1 MAKAVRTFTVV
12 AFVLVFPA
20 AALAQA
26 ILTGVARDASGGVLP
41 GVTVEAASPALIEK
55 VRSVITDSNGVYRIV
70 DLRPGIYTVSF
81 TLPGF
86 NTARREGVELS
97 GTATF
102 TVDAELRV
110 GAVEETVTVTGAA
123 PTVDV
128 QTSTKGR
135 VIDSAVIDTI
145 PTGRSFMTLGVL
157 IPSVNSSSVDVG
169 GNQGGVQGSLA
180 AHGGRTADQRI
191 LMNGQPINDLQ
202 TASAGQ
208 TGEVPNTGAFQEI
221 AIDFGGVSAE
231 QMSGGVWINLIPKDG
246 GNTFSGSE
254 FYTYA
259 NEHMASSNF
268 TQRLKDLGLRGNSYL
283 KKTWESNT
291 NVGGPITQDRLWFFA
306 SGRLQSAQN
315 YVADM
320 YYNRNEFDPT
330 KWTYEPDLS
339 RPARNDNSTGDGRVR
354 LTWQATPVHK
364 FAFGIGNNVYCR
376 CPQNVS
382 ATAAPESA
390 SDRRQ
395 NNQMQIN
402 LEWKAP
408 LTNRVLA
415 EGTGYFK
422 NQAWGFQHLQPYS
435 SFSNIIFPTGS
446 LEVTPEQLAAYP
458 TLVAVQEQ
466 AALNGMSANLIY
478 RGPGQTQS
486 GLPSTFAHNWQPTYI
501 WRGALSYVSGSHNMK
516 VGVQD
521 SFGNLL
527 LRLYSF
533 DVPYRYRFNNGIP
546 NQITINATPVEWNS
560 IQDHD
565 IGVFAQDRWTIGR
578 MTLSGGVRFDAYR
591 SHYPDQTLGPAPL
604 VPSRNWS
611 FPAEDNLSWQD
622 VSWRSGW
629 AYDIFGTQ
637 KTALRVFLNKYVSG
651 QALGG
656 IGSNTNP
663 IARLVNT
670 TTRSW
675 TDANRNYV
683 PECDLTNPDANGEC
697 GAMANRAFGTQ
708 QVGQIT
714 DADLRTGWNKRLN
727 NYEFSAGVQHELMP
741 RVSLDVS
748 YYRRIY
754 GNLTTTDDLALS
766 AADFDQFNFTVPKD
780 SRLPA
785 GGGYTVTLYDL
796 KPAVFGRPAQN
807 STVLAKRYGK
817 QTEHWNGFD
826 LAVQAR
832 LDRGVFLSFGTS
844 TGRTMTDQCDITAQN
859 PEALLGATVFGTA
872 NAGVWMPKE
881 FCHAETPFI
890 TQAKAFGAYTIPR
903 WDVQVAATFQSIP
916 GSPIAANYVLSTAEA
931 QQTLGRPLSGNAAN
945 ITVNMVSPGDVL
957 SERLNELD
965 LRVGKIVRMGRW
977 RTSLNLDVYN
987 LTNSDTITALNW
999 NYATWQRPT
1008 TVLQARFFKFSAQL
1022 DF

>member
-1 MAKAVRTFTVV
+1 MSKIVRSLAIFATMVLLPATV
-12 AFVLVFPA
+12 F
-20 AALAQA
+20 AQA
-26 ILTGVARDASGGVLP
+26 VLTGTVKDASGGVLP

-55 VRSVITDSNGVYRIV
+55 VRSVVTDGNGVYRIV
-70 DLRPGIYTVSF
+70 DLRPGSYAVTF

-86 NTARREGVELS
+86 NTAKREGVELS

-102 TVDAELRV
+102 TVDADLRV
-110 GAVEETVTVTGAA
+110 GAVEETITVTGAA

-135 VIDSAVIDTI
+135 VLDSEIMDTL

-157 IPSVNSSSVDVG
+157 IPSVNSSVADVG
-169 GNQGGVQGSLA
+169 GSQGGVQGSLA

-208 TGEVPNTGAFQEI
+208 TGEVPNVGAFQEI

-254 FYTYA
+254 FFTFA
-259 NEHMASSNF
+259 NEDMASSNF
-268 TQRLKDLGLRGNSYL
+268 TQRLKDRGLVGNSYL
-283 KKTWESNT
+283 AKAWEFNT
-291 NVGGPITQDRLWFFA
+291 NQGGPIVRDKLWFFT

-320 YYNRNEFDPT
+320 YFNKNAFDPT
-330 KWTYEPDLS
+330 KWTYERDLS
-339 RPARNDNSTGDGRVR
+339 RPGRNDNSTGDGRIR
-354 LTWQATPVHK
+354 LTWQASERHK

-376 CPQNVS
+376 CPQFVS
-382 ATAAPESA
+382 STVAPEAA

-395 NNQMQIN
+395 NNQMQVN

-408 LTNRVLA
+408 LTNRLLVEA
-415 EGTGYFK
+415 TGYFK
-422 NQAWGFQHLQPYS
+422 NQAWGIQHLRPNS
-435 SFSNIIFPTGS
+435 SFSNIVFPSGS
-446 LEVTPEQLAAYP
+446 LKVTPEQLAAYP
-458 TLVAVQEQ
+458 TMVAVQEQ
-466 AALNGMSANLIY
+466 AAVNGMSANLIY
-478 RGPGQTQS
+478 RGPGQTNS
-486 GLPSTFAHNWQPTYI
+486 SLPSTFAHNWQPTYI
-501 WRGALSYVSGSHNMK
+501 YRGALSYVSGSHNFK
-516 VGVQD
+516 LGYQD
-521 SFGNLL
+521 SWGNLL

-533 DVPYRYRFNNGIP
+533 DVPYRFRFNNGVP

-565 IGVFAQDRWTIGR
+565 IGTFAQDRWTIGQ

-591 SHYPDQTLGPAPL
+591 SHYPEQTLGPAPL
-604 VPSRNWS
+604 VPNRNWR

-622 VSWRSGW
+622 FSWRSGW
-629 AYDIFGTQ
+629 AYDLFGNQ
-637 KTALRVFLNKYVSG
+637 KTALRAFLNKYVSG

-670 TTRSW
+670 TTRAW
-675 TDANRNYV
+675 TDTNRDYT
-683 PECDLTNPDANGEC
+683 PQCDLTNPDANGEC

-708 QVGQIT
+708 QVSQIT
-714 DADLRTGWNKRLN
+714 DSDLRTGWNKRLY
-727 NYEFSAGVQHELMP
+727 NYEFSTGVQHELMP
-741 RVSLDVS
+741 RVSLDVA

-754 GNLTTTDDLALS
+754 GNLNTNDDLAVS
-766 AADFDQFNFTVPKD
+766 ASDYDQFTFTVPTD
-780 SRLPA
+780 ARLP
-785 GGGYTVTLYDL
+785 GGGGNTVTLYDL

-817 QTEHWNGFD
+817 QTEHWNGVD
-826 LAVQAR
+826 ISAQAR
-832 LDRGVFLSFGTS
+832 LERGTFVSFGIS
-844 TGRTMTDQCDITAQN
+844 TGKTMTDQCDITAQN
-859 PEALLGATVFGTA
+859 PEALFGATVFGTA

-890 TQAKAFGAYTIPR
+890 TQAKAFGAYTVPR
-903 WDVQVAATFQSIP
+903 VEVQISATFQSIP
-916 GSPIAANYVLSTAEA
+916 GSPVAANYVLSTAEA
-931 QQTLGRPLSGNAAN
+931 QRTLGRPLAGNTAN
-945 ITVNMVSPGDVL
+945 ITVNLVSPGTVL
-957 SERLNELD
+957 GDRLNELD
-965 LRVGKIVRMGRW
+965 LRVGKIVRFGSR

-987 LTNSDTITALNW
+987 LTNSDTITAFNQ
-999 NYATWQRPT
+999 NYATWLRPT
-1008 TVLQARFFKFSAQL
+1008 TVLQARFIKFSAQL